1 MTHPFSF
8 VHFVMMDAFIFFLFW
23 VADGILTMVVMVT
36 AMMVLIRQKSGGICI
51 DFADLIKGV

>member
-1 MTHPFSF
+1 
-8 VHFVMMDAFIFFLFW
+8 MMDAFIFFLFW